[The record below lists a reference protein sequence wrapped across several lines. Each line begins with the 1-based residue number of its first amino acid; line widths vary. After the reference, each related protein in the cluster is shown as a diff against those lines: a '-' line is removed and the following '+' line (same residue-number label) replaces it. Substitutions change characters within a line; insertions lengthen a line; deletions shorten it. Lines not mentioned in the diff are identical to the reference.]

1 MKGFSF
7 ELVNIRKTFHSIG
20 SVNLVANLL
29 LLVCCILPTMTE
41 AVDTNFIRN
50 TNDFALKLYKQIVSN
65 ETKNVIISP
74 FSIST
79 CLSFAAMGAAGETA
93 KEMLSVMQ
101 YDIAAGKETIANNFG
116 KIIAGLD
123 GNNSL
128 KIANKIYVME
138 RYQVKP
144 SFGEI
149 ATKNFRSE
157 VDTVNFVQNVE
168 TARTIN
174 QWVEQKTNDKIK
186 DLISPDCLDG
196 MTRMVLIN
204 AIHFKGTWTH
214 QFNPENTRPMP
225 FWISPNEST
234 DVPMMN
240 TKKHFKYGIFDEL
253 GLAAL
258 ELTYVNN
265 DISML
270 ILLPHERD
278 GLGQLEENLLNLNI
292 SDMLTKMRS
301 QEVEL
306 SLPKFKIEFNVDLQ
320 ETLEKLGMAGIFS
333 DSADFSEL
341 LVQKDPLQVSKVV
354 HKAFI
359 EVNEEGAEA
368 AAATATVMRMK
379 RSLIGPVTRFNVDH
393 PFMFILQMQS
403 QHIFIGKNIHPGL
416 PILPIRDE
424 L

>member
-368 AAATATVMRMK
+368 AAATVMMVINQYMTIPVR
-379 RSLIGPVTRFNVDH
+379 LIVDRPFYFVLFGRRHKVSIFNGR
-393 PFMFILQMQS
+393 LQ
-403 QHIFIGKNIHPGL
+403 N
-416 PILPIRDE
+416 PIA
-424 L
+424 